1 MFLHRKGRARLRKN
15 PKHTTVTRIVRNA
28 TKRRGRVCLAL
39 LIVTYR
45 TICVCCVPKRTIATG
60 KRRYRI
66 ARTCLV
72 CPDPWR
78 KRRTRGVVAYPSDA
92 KACHANR
99 DSRLFPMRRDAV
111 ACDCHKKQKGDKM
124 SPFYNINELVSRRF
138 SALEQI

>member
-78 KRRTRGVVAYPSDA
+78 KRRTRGVVVCLPDA
-92 KACHANR
+92 KACRVNR
-99 DSRLFPMRRDAV
+99 DIPPRPHQRGVA
-111 ACDCHKKQKGDKM
+111 ACDINICKK
-124 SPFYNINELVSRRF
+124 SPFEKQRGIFISY
-138 SALEQI
+138 